1 MNDAQSKAPPRQTRS
16 FLLKRFEEA
25 GIRPKTRFGQN
36 FLIDLNLLD
45 LLYESADVGPND
57 VVLEVGG
64 GTGALTARLAAAAA
78 HVVTV
83 EIDRQLF
90 QLAREELYRLT
101 NVTMMEQDALRN
113 KNNMHPA
120 VLAEVTKHLAA
131 APGRR
136 FKLVSN
142 LPYNVATPVVSN
154 LLKGD
159 PVPYSMTVTIQKEL
173 ALRMVASPKTR
184 DYSALSLW
192 VQSQCDV
199 ELVRIMPPSAFWPQP
214 KVDSAIVRLT
224 LRPDL
229 RIEIPDLDFFHTFIR
244 SMFFHRRK
252 FLRSELLAAFKGK
265 LDKPQV
271 DEVMAELKHG
281 GTSRA
286 EELSVEEMLELCEA
300 VRKRLKPE

>member
-1 MNDAQSKAPPRQTRS
+1 MSEAPRQTRT

-45 LLYESADVGPND
+45 ILYATAEVGPDD

-64 GTGALTARLAAAAA
+64 GTGALTARLAQAAA

-90 QLAREELYRLT
+90 QLAREELYRYP

-120 VLAEVTKHLAA
+120 VIAEVNKQLAVS
-131 APGRR
+131 PNRR

-142 LPYNVATPVVSN
+142 LPYNVATPIVSN

-159 PVPYSMTVTIQKEL
+159 PLPYSMTITIQKEL
-173 ALRMVASPKTR
+173 AERMVAAPSTR
-184 DYSALSLW
+184 DFSALSLW
-192 VQSQCDV
+192 VQAQCDV
-199 ELVRIMPPSAFWPQP
+199 ELIRIMPPTAFWPQP

-224 LRPDL
+224 LRPEL
-229 RIEIPDLDFFHTFIR
+229 RGDIPDIDFFHTFIR
-244 SMFFHRRK
+244 AMFFHRRK
-252 FLRSELLAAFKGK
+252 FLRSELLAAFKGR
-265 LDKPQV
+265 LDKPAV
-271 DEVMAELKHG
+271 DEVMAELGHG
-281 GTSRA
+281 PTSRA
-286 EELSVEEMLELCEA
+286 EELSVDQMLALCEGI
-300 VRKRLKPE
+300 RSRLTPE